1 MPCSWELYIE
11 REDMQ
16 QVVGTLKLH
25 LKSEDHYTSKANLSH
40 AGAGQSSIKIIQV
53 AFPLWPSDTSTLA
66 ISWAHSNFL
75 LGEHN

>member
-25 LKSEDHYTSKANLSH
+25 LKSEDHYKANLSH
-40 AGAGQSSIKIIQV
+40 AGAGPII
-53 AFPLWPSDTSTLA
+53 D
-66 ISWAHSNFL
+66 
-75 LGEHN
+75 